1 MPWPVTAPFR
11 MRPNLQKLDPDA
23 PALLLRDELSSVYR
37 RERELVIAAHPERA
51 FVGNADNKTIAAILG
66 LAPSPATRERA
77 GARATLETR
86 QDDSASLQT
95 PHPSLELQTAPAQAR
110 AARSRGGSHAIRNP
124 ASTPQGDRGLNVAL
138 AIQEDFVILKQHQ
151 DTLRTEYLSVCF
163 PSRWDPREKLNLD
176 FAAIHAPVA
185 DNETLMAAS
194 PNLMTM
200 AFITQPMLRYV
211 WLIVPAANLD
221 QHPEK
226 NQAWWSEALLDP
238 SPLLPRLFFRIERQT
253 TWPLPH
259 LQRAV
264 FFIRLM
270 MSPLTEVLRLS
281 APVRPERLSTPVR
294 AERLSAPVRPERSEG
309 FDGLATRLMTCPLTE
324 ALRISTP
331 VRPERS
337 EGSDGRVTR
346 AAELAASLRSMTP
359 AIVAYR
365 GMTHALPRLLTELD
379 TFK

>member
-1 MPWPVTAPFR
+1 MPWPVMAPFR
-11 MRPNLQKLDPDA
+11 MRPNLQKLDPVA
-23 PALLLRDELSSVYR
+23 PALLVRDELADVYR
-37 RERELVIAAHPERA
+37 RERERVIEAHRERA
-51 FVGNADNKTIAAILG
+51 MVGTANDAVLAEISG
-66 LAPSPATRERA
+66 LAPSPLA
-77 GARATLETR
+77 GEGWGEG
-86 QDDSASLQT
+86 ASG
-95 PHPSLELQTAPAQAR
+95 PN
-110 AARSRGGSHAIRNP
+110 I
-124 ASTPQGDRGLNVAL
+124 AL
-138 AIQEDFVILKQHQ
+138 AIQEDFVILKQEN

-163 PSRWDPREKLNLD
+163 PSRWDPREKLGLD

-185 DNETLMAAS
+185 DNQMLLAAG
-194 PNLMTM
+194 PNIMTM
-200 AFITQPMLRYV
+200 AFMQQPMLRYV
-211 WLIVPAANLD
+211 WLIVPSASLD

-259 LQRAV
+259 LRRAV

-270 MSPLTEVLRLS
+270 MSPLTEILRI
-281 APVRPERLSTPVR
+281 
-294 AERLSAPVRPERSEG
+294 SAPVRPERSEG
-309 FDGLATRLMTCPLTE
+309 
-324 ALRISTP
+324 
-331 VRPERS
+331 
-337 EGSDGRVTR
+337 SDELVTR